1 VTALTAS
8 DVPLGLPREK
18 SPERI
23 QWEQQLKELNKPLT
37 VNDLIEI
44 LGSTVKHDNE
54 NKVITFLTMLLTY
67 TNSDQTNIGFL
78 AESSTGKSYLPLELS
93 WFFPKEDILKL
104 GYASPTAFFHQQ
116 GEWQTDLG
124 DKRDV
129 EENKKRKVKYIDLC
143 QKILLFLDQ
152 PHDQLLQRLRSLLSH
167 DDREITFEIT
177 DKTEK
182 YGLRTKKIVIRGFP
196 TVIFCSAQMGMEQQ
210 EKTRLLLLSPET
222 NQEKLRESIFFKIE
236 RESDREAFYRRME
249 EEPNRRLL
257 AQRVEDVKNAR
268 IKHINIPEG
277 LRRQIYQQFLKD
289 HRFLIPR
296 NQRDV
301 SRLLSII
308 KGHALLNFMHR
319 KRVED
324 SVAVDREDVEV
335 GFRLYYTVAEA
346 NEMGLSPEL
355 YNIFQKLRPQINEN
369 GISLN
374 EFQAAYFKEFHK
386 PIGYDPARKTL
397 KTLSS
402 VGLLTENPDPNDRRV
417 VRYFVSEGGVPES
430 KDEAVPAGELPHTEK
445 QNSFP
450 LKPIQPAEICEK
462 CGQFAVEYEFLNDG
476 HPIRRCGSCIDKMKV
491 EGFTFALSEI
501 P

>member
-1 VTALTAS
+1 VIALTIS

-18 SPERI
+18 TPKRI
-23 QWEQQLKELNKPLT
+23 LWEQSLKELNKPLT

-129 EENKKRKVKYIDLC
+129 EESKKRKVKYIDLC

-167 DDREITFEIT
+167 DDKEIIFEIT

-182 YGLRTKKIVIRGFP
+182 YGLRTKKVVIRGFP
-196 TVIFCSAQMGMEQQ
+196 TVIFCSAQFGMEQQ

-236 RESDREAFYRRME
+236 RESNREAFYKRME
-249 EEPNRRLL
+249 EDSNRRLL

-268 IKHINIPEG
+268 IKHINIPEE

-289 HRFLIPR
+289 HRYLIPR
-296 NQRDV
+296 NQRDI
-301 SRLLSII
+301 SRLLAII
-308 KGHALLNFMHR
+308 KGHTLLNLCI
-319 KRVED
+319 E
-324 SVAVDREDVEV
+324 RE
-335 GFRLYYTVAEA
+335 
-346 NEMGLSPEL
+346 
-355 YNIFQKLRPQINEN
+355 
-369 GISLN
+369 
-374 EFQAAYFKEFHK
+374 
-386 PIGYDPARKTL
+386 
-397 KTLSS
+397 
-402 VGLLTENPDPNDRRV
+402 
-417 VRYFVSEGGVPES
+417 
-430 KDEAVPAGELPHTEK
+430 
-445 QNSFP
+445 
-450 LKPIQPAEICEK
+450 
-462 CGQFAVEYEFLNDG
+462 
-476 HPIRRCGSCIDKMKV
+476 
-491 EGFTFALSEI
+491 
-501 P
+501 